1 MGKIEEAIKQSEF
14 KDNYNKVVVNLLY
27 THSYLL
33 SFQTA
38 VLKPMNLSPEQYN
51 VLRILR
57 GQQGKPA
64 TIAAIQ
70 ERMLNNMSN
79 ASRLV
84 DKLKAKE
91 LVKRDF
97 NKISFEKK
105 KVDFKKNPSAGKVH
119 LFPRINH
126 NGKLILD
133 YTYFQ
138 LGIPFNSS
146 INLNCLTALNANP
159 ITSIAGV
166 GVYAI
171 WLIPNHSS
179 FSAYCGSIVI

>member
-91 LVKRDF
+91 LVKREECPLNRRQVDVV
-97 NKISFEKK
+97 ITEKGLAILELLEPQINAINRK
-105 KVDFKKNPSAGKVH
+105 AIH
-119 LFPRINH
+119 LEDQELAVLNQLLD
-126 NGKLILD
+126 KLR
-133 YTYFQ
+133 
-138 LGIPFNSS
+138 G
-146 INLNCLTALNANP
+146 
-159 ITSIAGV
+159 
-166 GVYAI
+166 
-171 WLIPNHSS
+171 
-179 FSAYCGSIVI
+179 

>member
-1 MGKIEEAIKQSEF
+1 MGKIEEAIKQAEF
-14 KDNYNKVVVNLLY
+14 KDSYNKVVVNLLY
-27 THSYLL
+27 THSYLV

-38 VLKPMNLSPEQYN
+38 VLKPLDLSPEQYN

-91 LVKRDF
+91 LVKREECPLNRRQVDVVITEKGLALLELLEPQINAI
-97 NKISFEKK
+97 NKKAI
-105 KVDFKKNPSAGKVH
+105 H
-119 LFPRINH
+119 LEDQELDLLNRLLD
-126 NGKLILD
+126 KLR
-133 YTYFQ
+133 
-138 LGIPFNSS
+138 G
-146 INLNCLTALNANP
+146 
-159 ITSIAGV
+159 
-166 GVYAI
+166 
-171 WLIPNHSS
+171 
-179 FSAYCGSIVI
+179 